1 LIDRRALFI
10 LAGLTSAAAVSADLV
25 FEIPPVPISVNIAGQ
40 PVALVIS
47 GNVSASQPFN
57 LNLRADLS
65 DLQNQLTSIMQS
77 ELNQSNHCG
86 ERISIEQVT
95 LVPAAPTGHLS
106 VQLHFEKWACLKV
119 FGRENAKRLIGGNG
133 TVRVILTPRVEDG
146 KAVRLDA
153 EVGKIDADGSLGE
166 VLRSG
171 SLGAAVRDKIR
182 AALLKAIEKSTD
194 AEAAIPEQ
202 ARPFVTIQTVA
213 FGDGGSGRLMLN
225 LAGQL
230 LIPSAQV
237 SAVLDQFRN
246 RAK

>member
-1 LIDRRALFI
+1 MIDRRAWFL
-10 LAGLTSAAAVSADLV
+10 LAALTVAAALSADLAL
-25 FEIPPVPISVNIAGQ
+25 EIPPVPVSVNIAGQ
-40 PVALVIS
+40 PVAFVIS
-47 GNVSASQPFN
+47 GTVSTSQPFN
-57 LNLRADLS
+57 LNLHTDLS
-65 DLQNQLTSIMQS
+65 DFQNHLTSIMQT

-86 ERISIEQVT
+86 ERISIEQAT
-95 LVPAAPTGHLS
+95 LEPAAPTGHLN

-119 FGRENAKRLIGGNG
+119 FGKENAKRLIGGNG
-133 TVRVILTPRVEDG
+133 TVQVILTPRVEDG

-171 SLGAAVRDKIR
+171 SLGVAVRDKIR
-182 AALLKAIEKSTD
+182 AALLKAIEKSTGL
-194 AEAAIPEQ
+194 EAAIPEQ
-202 ARPFVTIQTVA
+202 ARPFVTIQSAA
-213 FGDGGSGRLMLN
+213 FADAGSGRLSLN

-237 SAVLDQFRN
+237 SAVLDQFRK